1 MKLSTENNIENKKE
15 NLDGDLQENF
25 GQVDIDSSF
34 VLVNAL
40 IMRPVAGPLMVID
53 SDKTGFLPIAM

>member
-1 MKLSTENNIENKKE
+1 MKLSTENNTENKVE
-15 NLDGDLQENF
+15 NLDGDVQENF

-40 IMRPVAGPLMVID
+40 VMRPVAGPLMVVD
-53 SDKTGFLPIAM
+53 SDKKGFLPVAM